1 MWALGKVT
9 FPEQTGSEALPY
21 TKISGRS
28 LPCWIS
34 TKDHKGEPIFP
45 EQICSPSLPYI
56 KKSICS
62 FARLGTVLGDSLF

>member
-28 LPCWIS
+28 LPCWVS
-34 TKDHKGEPIFP
+34 TKDHKGALILP
-45 EQICSPSLPYI
+45 EQTCSPSLPY
-56 KKSICS
+56 SICS
-62 FARLGTVLGDSLF
+62 FARLWTALGNSLF

>member
-28 LPCWIS
+28 LPCWVS
-34 TKDHKGEPIFP
+34 TRDHKGTPILP
-45 EQICSPSLPYI
+45 EQTCSPSLPY
-56 KKSICS
+56 SICS
-62 FARLGTVLGDSLF
+62 FARLWTVLGNSLF